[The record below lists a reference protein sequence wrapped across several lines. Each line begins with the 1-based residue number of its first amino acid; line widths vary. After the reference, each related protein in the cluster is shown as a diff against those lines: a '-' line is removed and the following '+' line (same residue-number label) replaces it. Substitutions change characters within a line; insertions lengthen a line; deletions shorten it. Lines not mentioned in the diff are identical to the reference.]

1 MSAKRGR
8 SEEAGDEAPDTRPAC
23 RECQLVDQL
32 RRALELA
39 TRHKIRYRDLI
50 PADDARFECS
60 MCDERWNVDEV
71 DQSLGL
77 CMYCKESS
85 CIDCV
90 APCAACGMTVC
101 PTCSNQGCD
110 CDRIEF
116 RGSLLD
122 TDSSRDSG
130 RDSDSDSDDL
140 SNQ

>member
-1 MSAKRGR
+1 MAKRSAKEVRI
-8 SEEAGDEAPDTRPAC
+8 E
-23 RECQLVDQL
+23 
-32 RRALELA
+32 ALE
-39 TRHKIRYRDLI
+39 TRI
-50 PADDARFECS
+50 E
-60 MCDERWNVDEV
+60 
-71 DQSLGL
+71 GL
-77 CMYCKESS
+77 DIHDVRACMYCGDSF